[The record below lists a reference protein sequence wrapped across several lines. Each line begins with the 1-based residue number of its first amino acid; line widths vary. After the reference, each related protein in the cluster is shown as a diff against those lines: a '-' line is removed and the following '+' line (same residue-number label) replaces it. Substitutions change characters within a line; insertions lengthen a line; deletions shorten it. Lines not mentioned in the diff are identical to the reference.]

1 MAVVVVEV
9 AGIGEEEWQHH
20 RGRYSG
26 GSSGGSSSGSGSGSG
41 DGSPFVRPS
50 VRPSGRQAGRQA
62 VSGCVWLVGSGIK
75 ESVRRRPGCE
85 LAKFLSYIGR
95 GRGAREFCRG
105 LFFILFYFAFLR
117 SIHRN
122 APIDGLDAVND
133 NFVPPLLLR
142 QSVAGLSH
150 GGWLPPSWPR
160 SIRRLAAERSVS
172 GAARCRLALSNLWI
186 YRPRYAPVFHHGL
199 SSSK

>member
-1 MAVVVVEV
+1 M
-9 AGIGEEEWQHH
+9 
-20 RGRYSG
+20 
-26 GSSGGSSSGSGSGSG
+26 
-41 DGSPFVRPS
+41 
-50 VRPSGRQAGRQA
+50 
-62 VSGCVWLVGSGIK
+62 VGSGIK

-95 GRGAREFCRG
+95 GWGAREFCRG

-172 GAARCRLALSNLWI
+172 GAARCRLALSKREFVDIQTKICASFSSWSSIIFQIKKPQSHVIDGPQKPDTVIASINMMI
-186 YRPRYAPVFHHGL
+186 YLRESWL
-199 SSSK
+199 SSLLA